1 MSRVI
6 SSSRGLAVTIEG
18 VHKRFG
24 AVQAVRD
31 ISLEIR
37 EGSLCGFL
45 GPNGAGKSTT
55 IRMIMS
61 IISPD
66 TGRVEVLGSSALA
79 MKDRIGY
86 LPEERGLY
94 RKMKVGEF
102 LAYLARLKGVH
113 ASGLTRRIE
122 DWLERLAL
130 PGVTKRRC
138 EELSKGQQQKIQLLA
153 SIIHAPDLLI
163 LDEPFSGL
171 DPINGRLVTELIR
184 SEQARGATIIF
195 STHQM
200 HTAEALCDRV
210 VLINKGEKVLDEDLT
225 TLRARH
231 DDRGLVC
238 EPKTTASLGAEQ
250 FADLAIARGIA
261 SRAQVNDEGVVDL
274 ELAHGTDP
282 ESAMRAVL
290 EISPMRSMALRRMNL
305 DDLFV
310 ELVGASDARL
320 NDIQT
325 PSAHSRVNHSS
336 AHSSVHRTKGARVDA

>member
-1 MSRVI
+1 MA
-6 SSSRGLAVTIEG
+6 SSQGIAVRIEG
-18 VHKRFG
+18 VHKSFG
-24 AVQAVRD
+24 AVQAVRG

-61 IISPD
+61 IFGPD
-66 TGRVEVLGSSALA
+66 TGTVEVMGSSALV

-94 RKMKVGEF
+94 RKMRVGEF
-102 LAYLARLKGVH
+102 VGYMARLKGVH
-113 ASGLTRRIE
+113 PAGLARRID

-130 PGVTKRRC
+130 PGVSKRRC

-153 SIIHAPDLLI
+153 SIIHSPDLLI

-171 DPINGRLVTELIR
+171 DPVNGRIVLELIR
-184 SEQARGATIIF
+184 SEQMRGATIIF

-200 HTAEALCDRV
+200 HTAEALCDKV
-210 VLINKGEKVLDEDLT
+210 VLIDKGRKVLDEDMR

-231 DDRGLVC
+231 DDKGLVC
-238 EPKTTASLGAEQ
+238 EPLGDARA
-250 FADLAIARGIA
+250 FADDAVRSGIA
-261 SRAQVNDEGVVDL
+261 THARLHGNGAVDL
-274 ELAHGTDP
+274 DLAAGRDA
-282 ESAMRAVL
+282 ESAMREVL
-290 EISPMRSMALRRMNL
+290 GLAPMRSVALRRMNL

-310 ELVGASDARL
+310 ELVGAGAEGAKIDA
-320 NDIQT
+320 
-325 PSAHSRVNHSS
+325 
-336 AHSSVHRTKGARVDA
+336 

>member
-1 MSRVI
+1 MTTTAPSTRATVRI
-6 SSSRGLAVTIEG
+6 DG
-18 VHKRFG
+18 VRKRFG
-24 AVQAVRD
+24 KVEAVRGV
-31 ISLEIR
+31 SLEIR

-66 TGRVEVLGSSALA
+66 AGAVEVMGSSALA

-94 RKMKVGEF
+94 RKMRVVEFVGYM
-102 LAYLARLKGVH
+102 AKLKGVH
-113 ASGLTRRIE
+113 STGIARRIE

-130 PGVTKRRC
+130 PGVAKRRC

-171 DPINGRLVTELIR
+171 DPINGRLVLELIR
-184 SEQARGATIIF
+184 SEQARGATVIF

-200 HTAEALCDRV
+200 HTAEALCDQV
-210 VLINKGEKVLDEDLT
+210 VLINRGQKVLDESVAA
-225 TLRARH
+225 LRARY

-238 EPKTTASLGAEQ
+238 APRSDAAA
-250 FADLAIARGIA
+250 FAREAVARGIA
-261 SRAQVNDEGVVDL
+261 ARAREHGDGTVDL
-274 ELAHGTDP
+274 DLADGTD
-282 ESAMRAVL
+282 SDAAMQSVL
-290 EISPMRSMALRRMNL
+290 ALAPMRSVALRRMNL
-305 DDLFV
+305 DELFV
-310 ELVGASDARL
+310 ELVGGDDAGVGAM
-320 NDIQT
+320 T
-325 PSAHSRVNHSS
+325 G
-336 AHSSVHRTKGARVDA
+336 TMKGATIDA

>member
-1 MSRVI
+1 MSAGTRPSAVRI
-6 SSSRGLAVTIEG
+6 SD

-24 AVQAVRD
+24 SVQAVD
-31 ISLEIR
+31 GISLEIPER
-37 EGSLCGFL
+37 SLCGFL

-66 TGRVEVLGSSALA
+66 AGSVEVMGANALA

-102 LAYLARLKGVH
+102 VGYMARLKGVH
-113 ASGLTRRIE
+113 PTGLARRIE

-130 PGVTKRRC
+130 PGVSKRRC

-200 HTAEALCDRV
+200 HTAEALCDKV
-210 VLINKGEKVLDEDLT
+210 VLINKGKKVLDASLAE
-225 TLRARH
+225 LRAKH

-238 EPKTTASLGAEQ
+238 EPRGDARACADALVASGIAARTNVHENGTIDI
-250 FADLAIARGIA
+250 DLAEGFDAE
-261 SRAQVNDEGVVDL
+261 RAMRATL
-274 ELAHGTDP
+274 ELA
-282 ESAMRAVL
+282 
-290 EISPMRSMALRRMNL
+290 PMRSVALRRMNL
-305 DDLFV
+305 DDVFV
-310 ELVGASDARL
+310 ELVGASDGE
-320 NDIQT
+320 
-325 PSAHSRVNHSS
+325 
-336 AHSSVHRTKGARVDA
+336 HRKGARIDA

>member
-1 MSRVI
+1 MPSATAGRA
-6 SSSRGLAVTIEG
+6 LAVRLDR
-18 VHKRFG
+18 VDKRFG
-24 AVQAVRD
+24 SVHAVRG
-31 ISLEIR
+31 ISLEIA

-61 IISPD
+61 IFAPD
-66 TGRVEVLGSSALA
+66 SGSVEVLGASALS

-86 LPEERGLY
+86 LPEDRGIY

-102 LAYLARLKGVH
+102 VGYMARLKGVH
-113 ASGLTRRIE
+113 PTGLARRID

-130 PGVTKRRC
+130 PGVAKRRC
-138 EELSKGQQQKIQLLA
+138 EELSKGQQQKIQLLS

-171 DPINGRLVTELIR
+171 DPVNGRIVLELIR

-200 HTAEALCDRV
+200 HTAEALCDKV
-210 VLINKGEKVLDEDLT
+210 VLINRGEKVLDASLAE
-225 TLRARH
+225 LRASH

-238 EPKTTASLGAEQ
+238 EPRTDAAQ
-250 FADLAIARGIA
+250 FAARATSTGLALAARVRDG
-261 SRAQVNDEGVVDL
+261 GVVELDL
-274 ELAHGTDP
+274 SAQADSSE
-282 ESAMRAVL
+282 AMRAAL
-290 EISPMRSMALRRMNL
+290 ALSPMRAISLRRMNL

-310 ELVGASDARL
+310 EIVGGADA
-320 NDIQT
+320 
-325 PSAHSRVNHSS
+325 
-336 AHSSVHRTKGARVDA
+336 KGAKIDA

>member
-1 MSRVI
+1 MSW
-6 SSSRGLAVTIEG
+6 SPPAASQPHLAQRAPSPGTRPAVLLEG
-18 VHKRFG
+18 VEKSFG
-24 AVQAVRD
+24 SVRAVKG
-31 ISLEIR
+31 ISLEIAER
-37 EGSLCGFL
+37 SLCGFL

-61 IISPD
+61 IIAPD
-66 TGRVEVLGSSALA
+66 AGRVEVMGSSALA

-102 LAYLARLKGVH
+102 VGYMAKLKGVH
-113 ASGLTRRIE
+113 ATGLARRID
-122 DWLERLAL
+122 DWLERLEL
-130 PGVTKRRC
+130 PGVAKRRC

-171 DPINGRLVTELIR
+171 DPLNGRLVLELIR

-200 HTAEALCDRV
+200 HTAEALCDKV
-210 VLINKGEKVLDEDLT
+210 ILINKGEKVLDASLAE
-225 TLRARH
+225 LRARY

-238 EPKTTASLGAEQ
+238 EPIGDAED
-250 FADLAIARGIA
+250 FAALTLRAGFAAHARTHDNGTVDLDLAEGTTPADA
-261 SRAQVNDEGVVDL
+261 MRAAL
-274 ELAHGTDP
+274 ELA
-282 ESAMRAVL
+282 
-290 EISPMRSMALRRMNL
+290 PMRSVGLRRMNL

-310 ELVGASDARL
+310 ELVGGADAA
-320 NDIQT
+320 QK
-325 PSAHSRVNHSS
+325 
-336 AHSSVHRTKGARVDA
+336 KGARIDA

>member
-1 MSRVI
+1 MPSATAGRA
-6 SSSRGLAVTIEG
+6 LAVRLDRVDKHFG
-18 VHKRFG
+18 SVH
-24 AVQAVRD
+24 AVRG
-31 ISLEIR
+31 ISLEIA

-61 IISPD
+61 IFAPD
-66 TGRVEVLGSSALA
+66 SGSVEVLGASALS

-86 LPEERGLY
+86 LPEDRGIY

-102 LAYLARLKGVH
+102 VGYMARLKGVH
-113 ASGLTRRIE
+113 PTGLARRID

-130 PGVTKRRC
+130 PGVAKRRC
-138 EELSKGQQQKIQLLA
+138 EELSKGQQQKIQLLS

-171 DPINGRLVTELIR
+171 DPVNGRIVLELIR

-200 HTAEALCDRV
+200 HTAEALCDKV
-210 VLINKGEKVLDEDLT
+210 VLINKGEKVLDASLGE
-225 TLRARH
+225 LRARH

-238 EPKTTASLGAEQ
+238 EPRSDAAQ
-250 FADLAIARGIA
+250 FAARATGTGLALAARVREG
-261 SRAQVNDEGVVDL
+261 GVVELDL
-274 ELAHGTDP
+274 PAETDSS
-282 ESAMRAVL
+282 EAMRAAL
-290 EISPMRSMALRRMNL
+290 GLAPMRAISLRRMNL

-310 ELVGASDARL
+310 EIVGGADA
-320 NDIQT
+320 
-325 PSAHSRVNHSS
+325 
-336 AHSSVHRTKGARVDA
+336 KGAKIDA